1 MNPRFVSRVVFF
13 SALYDLLVTLP
24 FATPWTA
31 QLMSRLLASVH
42 TGLGLRGA
50 APSLEDPTALLFA
63 TLMGSIVTVWSVL
76 RLLTPTPQLGAADTA
91 GRVLFSMWMAF
102 ALAHGASLVLLPL
115 LVAEVAWG
123 LGQGAVVLPVVWRAQ
138 RVQA

>member
-1 MNPRFVSRVVFF
+1 MNPRFVARVVYF

-31 QLMSRLLASVH
+31 QLVTRFLASVH
-42 TGLGLRGA
+42 TSLGLGGA

-76 RLLTPTPQLGAADTA
+76 RLLSPTPQLGAADTA

-102 ALAHGASLVLLPL
+102 ALVHGASAVLLPL

-123 LGQGAVVLPVVWRAQ
+123 LGQGAVVLPVLWRA

>member
-1 MNPRFVSRVVFF
+1 MNPRFVSRVVFV

-31 QLMSRLLASVH
+31 QLVTRLLASVH
-42 TGLGLRGA
+42 TSLALPGV
-50 APSLEDPTALLFA
+50 APSLDDPTALLFA

-76 RLLTPTPQLGAADTA
+76 RLLSPTPQLGAADTA

-102 ALAHGASLVLLPL
+102 ALAHGASPVMLPL

-123 LGQGAVVLPVVWRAQ
+123 LGQGAVVLPVVWRTR